1 MDGYMIP
8 MGQNGQASP
17 QAMARQKIV
26 QAMLSGGAPQSVPDA
41 MGKLGAGLGEAM
53 MMRGMQP
60 QMSDQAA
67 LAGLGAA
74 PAPMGSGQFPAAPVS
89 QRPGLSGLFGRMFG
103 G

>member
-1 MDGYMIP
+1 
-8 MGQNGQASP
+8 
-17 QAMARQKIV
+17 
-26 QAMLSGGAPQSVPDA
+26 
-41 MGKLGAGLGEAM
+41 M

-67 LAGLGAA
+67 LAGLGAS
-74 PAPMGSGQFPAAPVS
+74 APMGSGQFPAAPVS